1 MSRPK
6 FVQARKTSLVIG
18 IASTETGEIRLK
30 QLVDLYGNE
39 LSMSDFGDV
48 MYLTIAPDTNNE
60 EIISATD
67 FTVNSD
73 GSVTINTGITRGL
86 DGATPY
92 TEVSGAANDHAPG
105 TIVVASN
112 NPQMYEAILD
122 YIEEIA
128 LAGVGNATTTT
139 AGVVEEA
146 TEAEIDADTAA
157 GATGRRLAVNPSTL
171 ATSKY
176 GTRLPSA
183 DGKQLLD
190 TVTGMIFDFA
200 GPTLPTG
207 FLACDGV
214 AYNNDDYT
222 DLVAV
227 LLGYYGYGDYNEFT
241 ADSGT
246 DFLTDTDHGLENGDI
261 VLLSSVDDDLPD
273 GLAANTIYYV
283 VNKTTNTFQLSLTS
297 GGSAVDFSDNGSGT
311 LYYHTQFK
319 VPDLRGSVTIGKGQK
334 TQTITFHSDDIVV
347 QQLAANAIET
357 RGDNETVE
365 FSAAHG
371 LSSGDT
377 IVFVNSFGNIVA
389 GTVYYVYVDS
399 STLIKLHTTRRS
411 AINDTSPVDLGYTDS
426 YSYAAY
432 KLPEPY
438 TVENGV
444 LPDHFVTG
452 AKVSLTT
459 AGTLPTGLTA
469 TDYYFIRLSDTTFQL
484 ARTSRDA
491 VTDSEAQAISAAGSG
506 QHTLTLTISSNR
518 TLAEEGGEEEHILAD
533 DELPASVYVSPRQ
546 KELTDVTA
554 SSTRDTIDASYG
566 DWGTDGAH
574 NNMQPFVSV
583 YKIIK
588 T

>member
-273 GLAANTIYYV
+273 GLVANTIYYV

-297 GGSAVDFSDNGSGT
+297 GGSAVDLSDNGSGT
-311 LYYHTQFK
+311 LHYHTQFK

-334 TQTITFHSDDIVV
+334 TVTFDFVDADVNTATDVITVD
-347 QQLAANAIET
+347 
-357 RGDNETVE
+357 DNEFLYTGQ
-365 FSAAHG
+365 A
-371 LSSGDT
+371 
-377 IVFVNSFGNIVA
+377 VA
-389 GTVYYVYVDS
+389 
-399 STLIKLHTTRRS
+399 
-411 AINDTSPVDLGYTDS
+411 
-426 YSYAAY
+426 
-432 KLPEPY
+432 
-438 TVENGV
+438 
-444 LPDHFVTG
+444 
-452 AKVSLTT
+452 LTT
-459 AGTLPTGLTA
+459 DGVLPTGLSA
-469 TDYYFIRLSDTTFQL
+469 TTYYVIYVSDTTIKL
-484 ARTSRDA
+484 ATSRANADDGTA
-491 VTDSEAQAISAAGSG
+491 VDITAAAGG
-506 QHTLTLTISSNR
+506 GTHTLTLTVNASDRSLGR
-518 TLAEEGGEEEHILAD
+518 AGGEELHTITTTELA
-533 DELPASVYVSPRQ
+533 SHSH
-546 KELTDVTA
+546 TGI
-554 SSTRDTIDASYG
+554 DTENIDNLDASDSGGESYFRGTTGAAGG
-566 DWGTDGAH
+566 DTPH
-574 NNMQPFVSV
+574 NNMPPFVSI